1 MFISNQIAEER
12 QRGRFAGF
20 SLFISNNGVRNGSTQ
35 CYKNGSELPVLNF
48 TITCTE
54 YGRYVIF
61 YNERLQG
68 VTYPKGYELFNVYNE
83 LCEVIVLG
91 INVNHIDFKG
101 EISASAFITPIGENK
116 IKMLWN
122 NINSFC

>member
-1 MFISNQIAEER
+1 M
-12 QRGRFAGF
+12 
-20 SLFISNNGVRNGSTQ
+20 
-35 CYKNGSELPVLNF
+35 LNF

-68 VTYPKGYELFNVYNE
+68 VTYPIGYELVNVYNE

-101 EISASAFITPIGENK
+101 EISASDFSTPIGENK